1 MEVPGGKENKG
12 LVCLY
17 EFLGTAGLLMAVNWC
32 SGVYGVASMLF
43 VLLYCF
49 GSISGGHFNPA
60 VTAAVLV
67 REFFDD
73 KNGGKK
79 LELIIFS
86 VMIVISQFLGG
97 FFAIGLVTMG
107 RVTNKDNHVVY
118 PINLLCP
125 GPWGSSKSGASLI
138 EADQ

>member
-32 SGVYGVASMLF
+32 SGVHGVASMLF

-67 REFFDD
+67 REMFDD
-73 KNGGKK
+73 KNAGRKF
-79 LELIIFS
+79 ELIIFS
-86 VMIVISQFLGG
+86 IMIVISQLLGG
-97 FFAIGLVTMG
+97 WFAIGLVTIG
-107 RVTNKDNHVVY
+107 RVTNSESSVVF
-118 PINLLCP
+118 PSNRLCP
-125 GPWGSSKSGASLI
+125 GSWGSS
-138 EADQ
+138 